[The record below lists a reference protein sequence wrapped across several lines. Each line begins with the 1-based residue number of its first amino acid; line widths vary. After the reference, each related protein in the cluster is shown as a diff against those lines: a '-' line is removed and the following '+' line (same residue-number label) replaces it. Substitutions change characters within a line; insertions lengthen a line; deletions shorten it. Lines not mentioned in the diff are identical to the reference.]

1 MARNWHPASLNR
13 MRKCLDSERAISSK
27 TRCLAVWFTMPG
39 KTQYSTALRIMVLF
53 DLAVGCLNNL
63 GPGAKETLI
72 YYNCCDKLCIIATSE
87 QHFNKDICKDLQFY
101 EMFGKGSFTL
111 FKQWSPNW
119 EASPEEVC

>member
-63 GPGAKETLI
+63 GPGAMEELI
-72 YYNCCDKLCIIATSE
+72 TYHFYCKRLCIHVTSE
-87 QHFNKDICKDLQFY
+87 QCFNTKIHEDWYIRTCKRDSLRTNALKHQVV
-101 EMFGKGSFTL
+101 T
-111 FKQWSPNW
+111 
-119 EASPEEVC
+119 